1 VGTWTVLVLLVPL
14 IIIAAGS
21 VFVVALARRSK
32 RQLAANL
39 EVPPGMPA
47 GAPREWAG
55 SHTPEAKM
63 HRRLLGMARTL
74 AAVPLGDAAAIERRV
89 DVERRIQELD
99 GRLIAL
105 AAAPDEARRAA
116 VSALE
121 PEVATA
127 DNEVAALAV
136 GPAPD
141 GAG

>member
-1 VGTWTVLVLLVPL
+1 
-14 IIIAAGS
+14 
-21 VFVVALARRSK
+21 
-32 RQLAANL
+32 
-39 EVPPGMPA
+39 
-47 GAPREWAG
+47 
-55 SHTPEAKM
+55 M

-127 DNEVAALAV
+127 DDEVTALAV
-136 GPAPD
+136 GSAPD
-141 GAG
+141 VAG

>member
-55 SHTPEAKM
+55 SHTPEARM

-74 AAVPLGDAAAIERRV
+74 AAVPLGDAAAIEQRV

-105 AAAPDEARRAA
+105 AAAPDDARRAA

-127 DNEVAALAV
+127 DNEVTALAI
-136 GPAPD
+136 GPSPD
-141 GAG
+141 VAG